1 MPVTKPDA
9 LPRAKKLDPNDRV
22 LALGF
27 FDGIHVGHAALIN
40 KIKQRAEETGAEPAV
55 LTFDVHP
62 DNLVFKKTVPLINSA
77 EDRENILSRCFGI
90 DDVVVIHFNQRVM
103 HMDWQDFIDELIDEM
118 NLRWIVV
125 GHDFCFGYKGLGTA
139 EKLKAYCAERG
150 VGCDIIPAVC
160 RDGVVVSSTLIRQL
174 IETGEMEKANEY
186 LGHPHT
192 LTDVICT
199 GYHLGTKMGTPTIN
213 MSFPQG
219 VIIPR
224 HGVYA
229 AMAYIDGQE
238 YMSVTNVGIR
248 PTVSDSG
255 NVNVESFLLDFC
267 GNLYGHRA
275 RIDFYK
281 FLRPERKF
289 DDVNELAAQIKS
301 DAQTTREYFERIK

>member
-1 MPVTKPDA
+1 MTKQ
-9 LPRAKKLDPNDRV
+9 KV
-22 LALGF
+22 MALGF

-90 DDVVVIHFNQRVM
+90 DNVVVIHFNQRVM

-192 LTDVICT
+192 LTDVIRT

-229 AMAYIDGQE
+229 AKAYIDGQE

>member
-1 MPVTKPDA
+1 MTKQ
-9 LPRAKKLDPNDRV
+9 KV
-22 LALGF
+22 MALGF

-192 LTDVICT
+192 LTDVIRT

-229 AMAYIDGQE
+229 AKAYIDGQE

-267 GNLYGHRA
+267 GNLFGHRA

>member
-1 MPVTKPDA
+1 MTKQ
-9 LPRAKKLDPNDRV
+9 KV
-22 LALGF
+22 MALGF

-62 DNLVFKKTVPLINSA
+62 DNLVFKKSVPLINSA

-103 HMDWQDFIDELIDEM
+103 HMDWRDFIDELIDEM

-192 LTDVICT
+192 LTDVIRT

>member
-1 MPVTKPDA
+1 MTKQ
-9 LPRAKKLDPNDRV
+9 KV
-22 LALGF
+22 MALGF

-192 LTDVICT
+192 LTDVIRT

-229 AMAYIDGQE
+229 AKAYIDGQE

-255 NVNVESFLLDFC
+255 NVNVESFLLDFR

>member
-1 MPVTKPDA
+1 MTKQ
-9 LPRAKKLDPNDRV
+9 KV
-22 LALGF
+22 MALGF

-77 EDRENILSRCFGI
+77 EDRENILIRCFGI
-90 DDVVVIHFNQRVM
+90 NDVVVIHFNQRVM
-103 HMDWQDFIDELIDEM
+103 HMDWHDFIDELIDEM

-174 IETGEMEKANEY
+174 IESGEMEKANEY

-192 LTDVICT
+192 LTDVIRT

>member
-1 MPVTKPDA
+1 MTKQ
-9 LPRAKKLDPNDRV
+9 KV
-22 LALGF
+22 MALGF

-40 KIKQRAEETGAEPAV
+40 MIKQRAKETGAEPAV

-62 DNLVFKKTVPLINSA
+62 DNLVFHKTVPLINSA
-77 EDRENILSRCFGI
+77 EDREHILKRYFGI
-90 DDVVVIHFNQRVM
+90 DDVVVIHFSQRVM
-103 HMDWQDFIDELIDEM
+103 HMDWKEFIDELIDEM

-139 EKLKAYCAERG
+139 AKLKDYCEEHG
-150 VGCDIIPAVC
+150 IGCDIIPAVC
-160 RDGVVVSSTLIRQL
+160 RDGVIVSSTLIRQL
-174 IETGEMEKANEY
+174 IESGDMETANAY

-192 LTDVICT
+192 LTDVVRS
-199 GYHLGTKMGTPTIN
+199 GYHLGTQMGTPTIN
-213 MSFPQG
+213 MGFPQG

-229 AMAYIDGQE
+229 AKAYIDGQE

-248 PTVSDSG
+248 PTVSASG
-255 NVNVESFLLDFC
+255 NVNVESFLLDFH
-267 GNLYGHRA
+267 GNLYGHQA

-289 DDVNELAAQIKS
+289 DDVETLAAQIKH
-301 DAQTTREYFERIK
+301 DAQTTRDYFENLK

>member
-1 MPVTKPDA
+1 MTKQ
-9 LPRAKKLDPNDRV
+9 KV
-22 LALGF
+22 MALGF

-90 DDVVVIHFNQRVM
+90 DDVVVIHFSQRVM

-192 LTDVICT
+192 LTDVIRT

-267 GNLYGHRA
+267 GNLSGHRA
-275 RIDFYK
+275 RIVFYK
-281 FLRPERKF
+281 FLRLERKF
-289 DDVNELAAQIKS
+289 DDGTVHAAQIKS

>member
-1 MPVTKPDA
+1 MTKQ
-9 LPRAKKLDPNDRV
+9 KV
-22 LALGF
+22 MALGF

-77 EDRENILSRCFGI
+77 EDRESILSRCFGI

-192 LTDVICT
+192 LTDVIRT

>member
-1 MPVTKPDA
+1 MTKQ
-9 LPRAKKLDPNDRV
+9 KV
-22 LALGF
+22 MALGF

-192 LTDVICT
+192 LTDVIRT

-229 AMAYIDGQE
+229 VKAYIDGQE

>member
-1 MPVTKPDA
+1 MTKQ
-9 LPRAKKLDPNDRV
+9 KV
-22 LALGF
+22 MALGF

-192 LTDVICT
+192 LTDVIRT

-255 NVNVESFLLDFC
+255 NVNDNRFLLDFC

>member
-1 MPVTKPDA
+1 MTKQ
-9 LPRAKKLDPNDRV
+9 KV
-22 LALGF
+22 MALGF

-62 DNLVFKKTVPLINSA
+62 DNLVFKKSVPLINSA

-90 DDVVVIHFNQRVM
+90 NDVVVIHFNQRVM
-103 HMDWQDFIDELIDEM
+103 HMDWHDFIDELIDEM

-174 IETGEMEKANEY
+174 IESGEMEKANEY

-192 LTDVICT
+192 LTDVIRT

-229 AMAYIDGQE
+229 AKAYIDGQE

-255 NVNVESFLLDFC
+255 NVNVESFLLDFR

>member
-1 MPVTKPDA
+1 MTKQ
-9 LPRAKKLDPNDRV
+9 KV
-22 LALGF
+22 MALGF

-77 EDRENILSRCFGI
+77 KDRENILSRCFGI

-192 LTDVICT
+192 LTDVIRT

-289 DDVNELAAQIKS
+289 DDVNELSAQIKS

>member
-1 MPVTKPDA
+1 MTKQ
-9 LPRAKKLDPNDRV
+9 KV
-22 LALGF
+22 MALGF

-160 RDGVVVSSTLIRQL
+160 RDGVVVSPTLIRQL

-192 LTDVICT
+192 LTDVIRT

-229 AMAYIDGQE
+229 AKAYIDGQE

>member
-1 MPVTKPDA
+1 MTKQ
-9 LPRAKKLDPNDRV
+9 KV
-22 LALGF
+22 MALGF

-192 LTDVICT
+192 LTDVIRT

>member
-1 MPVTKPDA
+1 MTKQ
-9 LPRAKKLDPNDRV
+9 KV
-22 LALGF
+22 MALGF

-77 EDRENILSRCFGI
+77 EDRENILIRCFGI
-90 DDVVVIHFNQRVM
+90 NDVVVIHFNQRVM
-103 HMDWQDFIDELIDEM
+103 HMDWHDFIDELIDEM

-174 IETGEMEKANEY
+174 IESGEMEKANEY

-192 LTDVICT
+192 LTDVIRT

-229 AMAYIDGQE
+229 AKAYIDGQE

>member
-1 MPVTKPDA
+1 MTKQ
-9 LPRAKKLDPNDRV
+9 KV
-22 LALGF
+22 MALGF

-62 DNLVFKKTVPLINSA
+62 DNLVFKKSVPLINSA

-90 DDVVVIHFNQRVM
+90 DDVVVIHFSQRVM

-174 IETGEMEKANEY
+174 IENGEMEKVNEY

-192 LTDVICT
+192 LTDVIRT

-229 AMAYIDGQE
+229 AKAYIDGQE

>member
-1 MPVTKPDA
+1 MTKQ
-9 LPRAKKLDPNDRV
+9 KV
-22 LALGF
+22 MALGF

-90 DDVVVIHFNQRVM
+90 DDVVVIHFSQRVM

-174 IETGEMEKANEY
+174 IATGEMEKANEY

-192 LTDVICT
+192 LTDVIRT

-229 AMAYIDGQE
+229 AKAYIDGQE

-301 DAQTTREYFERIK
+301 DAQTTREYFE

>member
-1 MPVTKPDA
+1 MTKQ
-9 LPRAKKLDPNDRV
+9 KV
-22 LALGF
+22 MALGF

-90 DDVVVIHFNQRVM
+90 DDVVVIHFSQRVM

-186 LGHPHT
+186 LVHPHT
-192 LTDVICT
+192 LTDVIRT

>member
-1 MPVTKPDA
+1 MTKQ
-9 LPRAKKLDPNDRV
+9 KV
-22 LALGF
+22 MALGF

-192 LTDVICT
+192 LTDVIRT

-229 AMAYIDGQE
+229 AMAYIDGPE

>member
-1 MPVTKPDA
+1 MTKQ
-9 LPRAKKLDPNDRV
+9 KV
-22 LALGF
+22 MALGF

-90 DDVVVIHFNQRVM
+90 DDVVVIHFSQRVM
-103 HMDWQDFIDELIDEM
+103 HMEWQDFIDELIDEM

-192 LTDVICT
+192 LTDVIRT

-275 RIDFYK
+275 HIDFYK

>member
-1 MPVTKPDA
+1 MTKQ
-9 LPRAKKLDPNDRV
+9 KV
-22 LALGF
+22 MALGF

-103 HMDWQDFIDELIDEM
+103 HMDWQNFIDELIDEM

-192 LTDVICT
+192 LTDVIRT

-229 AMAYIDGQE
+229 AKAYIDGQE